1 MNASGTLHN
10 HLEQTV
16 QLLGYRSVEDFA
28 LNHAGSQ
35 LGKKI
40 SYYQSRVDYYEQKYG
55 MDYETFTSN
64 VANPTDNK
72 LNKFGTLE
80 REDDDFEWEDA
91 LYFVTSYTQKLRDL
105 GL

>member
-28 LNHAGSQ
+28 LNQAANQ

-55 MDYETFTSN
+55 MDYEMFTSR
-64 VANPTDNK
+64 VANPDDIK
-72 LNKFGTLE
+72 LNRFNALE
-80 REDDDFEWEDA
+80 KEDDDFEWEDA
-91 LYFVTSYTQKLRDL
+91 LYFVTSYTQKLHDP